1 MTLITVDA
9 VVDVTRHPVVIK
21 VCGVVAAMTT
31 GALEDRVVIRI
42 DVARRTNVVR
52 ISVTGRE
59 LRVLRVVECRT
70 SPGSCVVAAL
80 AGGGE
85 ELRLRRMAGIRAVV
99 VIRLVTADAERWQSR
114 VVAVDVAI

>member
-9 VVDVTRHPVVIK
+9 VVDVTRHPLVTEVG
-21 VCGVVAAMTT
+21 GVVAAMAT
-31 GALEDRVVIRI
+31 GALEDRVVIGI
-42 DVARRTNVVR
+42 YMARGTNIVR
-52 ISVTGRE
+52 VSVTGRE

-70 SPGSCVVAAL
+70 SPGTRVVAAL

-85 ELRLRRMAGIRAVV
+85 ELRLRRMAWIRAVV

>member
-9 VVDVTRHPVVIK
+9 VVDVTRHPLVTEVG
-21 VCGVVAAMTT
+21 GVVAAMAT
-31 GALEDRVVIRI
+31 GALEDRVVIGI
-42 DVARRTNVVR
+42 YMARGTNIVR
-52 ISVTGRE
+52 VSVIGRE

-85 ELRLRRMAGIRAVV
+85 ELRLRGMARIRAVV

-114 VVAVDVAI
+114 VVTVDVAI